1 MLFTIFLINSISGC
15 PRFGA
20 SLEVS
25 SPVCWLLRRR
35 GLPEDG
41 EPDTLVDT
49 RLREAVDRKQSDPLA
64 GSPLPGFSLSWFLV
78 CEEGGSVASV

>member
-25 SPVCWLLRRR
+25 SPVCWLLKRR

-49 RLREAVDRKQSDPLA
+49 RLREAVQEEA
-64 GSPLPGFSLSWFLV
+64 GPP
-78 CEEGGSVASV
+78 